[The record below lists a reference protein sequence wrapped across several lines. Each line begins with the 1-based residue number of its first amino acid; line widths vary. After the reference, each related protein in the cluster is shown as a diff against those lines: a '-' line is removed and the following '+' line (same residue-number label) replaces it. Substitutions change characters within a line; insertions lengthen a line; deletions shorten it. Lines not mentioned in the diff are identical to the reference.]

1 MALSPLMTQYYSIK
15 NQYPDTILFYRVG
28 DFYEVFFDDAKTVSK
43 ELELVL
49 TGKECGLEERAPMC
63 GVPFHAADPY
73 IAKLVSR
80 GYKVAV
86 CEQTEDPAAA
96 KGLVKR
102 EVVKIVTG
110 GTATQSDILDEGRN
124 NYLACIASS
133 EDVTAVCLSDVSTGL
148 FRVCAYKGKSASE
161 RAVNEL
167 AGSMPSE
174 LLLSPESCEDKFL
187 RSFLS
192 VHNSIAVE
200 TPDADHFS
208 PERCAGLLERRF
220 GKTVDELGLSSE
232 QLIRAA
238 GCAMAYL
245 LYTQK
250 NNADS
255 ITGIDVVSD
264 GAAMMIDAQSQASLE
279 LTESLRR
286 HETGATLLGVLD
298 HTRTAMGKR
307 LLREWIAHPLT
318 AVNEILRRQNAVG
331 ELYADAALRMDISA
345 ALSKVNDIERIL
357 GRVVMK
363 SANAKDLRAMIPA
376 LEVLPDVKALLDK
389 RHSLYLGDIRASID
403 ILDDARSLIEQSIAD
418 DPPLTIREGG
428 MIRPGFS
435 SELDELRGDVNGG
448 QTLISQV
455 EAREQE
461 RTGIKKL
468 KVGYNR
474 VFGYYIEVSNS
485 FKQLVP
491 DDYIRKQTLAGCERY
506 ITPELK
512 ELEAKVLSAGDRGN
526 SLEYELFCEIRDRIA
541 SMQYRIKSTAVALA
555 KLDAVFSLADA
566 AVENNYSRP
575 EVNTGDSIVIRDGRH
590 PVVEKYLDGAP
601 YVPNDTELDCGA
613 DRLLLITGPNMAGK
627 STYMRACALT
637 VIMAQIGSFV
647 PASSAVIGVAD
658 AVFTRIGASDDL
670 TRGQSTFMSE
680 MSEVASIL
688 KNATSKSLIIYDEI
702 GRGTSTYDGM
712 SIARAVLE
720 FTADK
725 KKLGARAMFAT
736 HYRELTTLEGE
747 VDGVKNCC
755 TAVKKR
761 GDDITFLRKIIP
773 GAADGSYGIEVA
785 LLAGVPRPVVKRAKE
800 ILSELEENGVVPVAA
815 AAAPREVEDGLF
827 AVTLEDAANKR
838 VADAIRAVQ
847 LDTLTPIEAL
857 TKLYELKKLL

>member
-1 MALSPLMTQYYSIK
+1 
-15 NQYPDTILFYRVG
+15 
-28 DFYEVFFDDAKTVSK
+28 
-43 ELELVL
+43 
-49 TGKECGLEERAPMC
+49 
-63 GVPFHAADPY
+63 
-73 IAKLVSR
+73 
-80 GYKVAV
+80 
-86 CEQTEDPAAA
+86 
-96 KGLVKR
+96 
-102 EVVKIVTG
+102 
-110 GTATQSDILDEGRN
+110 
-124 NYLACIASS
+124 
-133 EDVTAVCLSDVSTGL
+133 
-148 FRVCAYKGKSASE
+148 
-161 RAVNEL
+161 
-167 AGSMPSE
+167 
-174 LLLSPESCEDKFL
+174 
-187 RSFLS
+187 
-192 VHNSIAVE
+192 
-200 TPDADHFS
+200 
-208 PERCAGLLERRF
+208 
-220 GKTVDELGLSSE
+220 
-232 QLIRAA
+232 
-238 GCAMAYL
+238 
-245 LYTQK
+245 
-250 NNADS
+250 
-255 ITGIDVVSD
+255 
-264 GAAMMIDAQSQASLE
+264 
-279 LTESLRR
+279 
-286 HETGATLLGVLD
+286 
-298 HTRTAMGKR
+298 
-307 LLREWIAHPLT
+307 
-318 AVNEILRRQNAVG
+318 
-331 ELYADAALRMDISA
+331 
-345 ALSKVNDIERIL
+345 
-357 GRVVMK
+357 
-363 SANAKDLRAMIPA
+363 
-376 LEVLPDVKALLDK
+376 
-389 RHSLYLGDIRASID
+389 SID

-827 AVTLEDAANKR
+827 TVTLEDAANKR